1 MQDHEACYAVVGDC
15 EEAQRFFSGILNG
28 AGMCHLETF
37 MQKHQLQKLP
47 HFVSELMHEI
57 RAIAQRD
64 AQAYPELSAELAA
77 QGGNWKGQLLEL
89 LHEIQEHGGF
99 RKQPFCVVSPD

>member
-1 MQDHEACYAVVGDC
+1 M
-15 EEAQRFFSGILNG
+15 RSNG

-57 RAIAQRD
+57 RAITQRD

-77 QGGNWKGQLLEL
+77 QGPAPRPAGNSAALPRQGQLPDPADAP
-89 LHEIQEHGGF
+89 G
-99 RKQPFCVVSPD
+99 RKR